1 VAYIIASNCLHCG
14 FLQLDFTISAMKKAA
29 ALQNNASLLQSSQ
42 LLHLGIK
49 LVPISSHAD
58 VDAAL

>member
-1 VAYIIASNCLHCG
+1 
-14 FLQLDFTISAMKKAA
+14 MKKAA